1 MKRGLR
7 IPFFIASIC
16 IASTAH
22 AAVSPAMDIQR
33 QVFRDIYAAVERGD
47 WAPAE
52 ANQSLLSD
60 YVLWPD
66 LRAAYLRTRLNKGD
80 DADIRAFLDQYGTLK
95 PARELR
101 YRFARQLA
109 VDNGHSAFLA
119 LYEQFYQG
127 LGVADLDCLALNA
140 QIALGRTEAIATRA
154 EPLWLVGKSQADE
167 CDPVFDYLRDSGQLD
182 EALYRKRFALAR
194 DEKRFSLARYL
205 ARSIDE
211 EHVAESNRWLAAQD
225 NPDTFLRQAIRG
237 AIGPTN
243 ETQIVYALKN
253 LAYRDPLAARQLWKV
268 VGSLVQFSPDQVTA
282 VDQHIALWAARL
294 NLPEADALL
303 ADLADDAVDDEVT
316 RWRIRTSLRRQA
328 WTDVLAHIN
337 HLTAPERRREEWQY
351 WQAIALQRS
360 GFNDESSVLLTSLAK
375 QRSYYGFLAA
385 DQLDQAYIFNQD
397 TIDRDATIIA
407 ELARNPS
414 LIRARE
420 LFLVGLEGRGRSEW
434 GAAIRDLDASHKRQA
449 AVLAH
454 RWGWHSRAIATAAES
469 GDYADLELRY
479 PLPHRK
485 SFERFSSDAHIR
497 ESWAYSVARSESLFM
512 RDIRSSAGAIGVMQ
526 LLPET
531 GRRTAREISY
541 PYQGRNTLTDAS
553 SNIRLGT
560 SYLGKMYQRFGE
572 HTALATA
579 AYNAGPLRVEEW
591 LPALG
596 AVDARIWVE
605 TIPYDETRNYVRR
618 VLAADAIFH
627 WRLTGETRRVSSQL
641 GDIVAGGDPLQ
652 IAAQ

>member
-1 MKRGLR
+1 MRRGLR
-7 IPFFIASIC
+7 IPLLLASIC
-16 IASTAH
+16 IGSATH
-22 AAVSPAMDIQR
+22 AASAKIDTQR
-33 QVFRDIYAAVERGD
+33 QVFRDAYAAVERGD
-47 WAPAE
+47 WAPAA
-52 ANQSLLSD
+52 ANRSLLSD

-66 LRAAYLRTRLNKGD
+66 LRAAYLRTRLDKGENEE
-80 DADIRAFLDQYGTLK
+80 IRAFLKQYGTLK
-95 PARELR
+95 PARDLR

-109 VDNGHSAFLA
+109 ADSRYSAFLS

-127 LGVADLDCLALNA
+127 RGVADLDCLALNA
-140 QIALGRTEAIATRA
+140 QIAVGKTEAIATRA
-154 EPLWLVGKSQADE
+154 EALWLIGKSQADE
-167 CDPVFDYLRDSGQLD
+167 CNPVFDYLRHSGQLGKT
-182 EALYRKRFALAR
+182 LYRERFVLAR
-194 DEKRFSLARYL
+194 DARRFSLARYL

-211 EHVAESNRWLAAQD
+211 EYVAESNRWLSAQ
-225 NPDTFLRQAIRG
+225 NSPGTFIQQADLG
-237 AIGPTN
+237 AVTPALKK
-243 ETQIVYALKN
+243 QLVYALKT
-253 LAYRDPLAARQLWKV
+253 LAYREPVAAQQLWNTTE
-268 VGSLVQFSPDQVTA
+268 SLLRFSPDQVSA
-282 VDQHIALWAARL
+282 VEQHIALWAARL

-303 ADLADDAVDDEVT
+303 ANLEDDAVNDEVT
-316 RWRIRTSLRRQA
+316 RWRIRTSLRRKA
-328 WTDVLAHIN
+328 WQDVRTHIN
-337 HLTAPERRREEWQY
+337 HLSAPEKQREEWQY
-351 WQAIALQRS
+351 WQAIALRQS
-360 GFNDESSVLLTSLAK
+360 GFNDESTTLLASLAK

-385 DQLDQAYIFNQD
+385 DQLDRAYVFSQD
-397 TIDRDATIIA
+397 AIERDATIIA
-407 ELARNPS
+407 ELAANPS

-434 GAAIRDLDASHKRQA
+434 DAAIRNLDISHKRQA

-479 PLPHRK
+479 PLPHRE
-485 SFERFSSDAHIR
+485 SFELFSSAARIR

-526 LLPET
+526 LMPET

-541 PYQGRNTLTDAS
+541 PYKGRNTLTDPS

-560 SYLGKMYQRFGE
+560 FYLGKMYQRFGE

-579 AYNAGPLRVEEW
+579 AYNAGPLRVEAW
-591 LPALG
+591 MPSLG
-596 AVDARIWVE
+596 AVDARIWIE
-605 TIPYDETRNYVRR
+605 NIPFNETRNYVRR

-641 GDIVAGGDPLQ
+641 GDIVAGGEPLR